1 MYMNEIEQFEVTLST
16 LKKRKRDK
24 SDHLSDAVIMLE
36 MTRPVL
42 EFHIKNRLAIRGT
55 AMRLREAGISPQTIA
70 SFKHDPS
77 SLTFET
83 LIRIFHELKKIEH
96 LEATA

>member
-1 MYMNEIEQFEVTLST
+1 MNEIEQFEVTLST

-42 EFHIKNRLAIRGT
+42 EFHIENQLAIRGK

-70 SFKHDPS
+70 SFKRNHA

-83 LIRIFHELKKIEH
+83 LIRIFHELKK
-96 LEATA
+96 LEEPEARTA